1 MNLVRLPQELRD
13 YVILHELVHTK
24 HKNHSRRFWAEMDK
38 LVGDAKRLEKE
49 MKKYS
54 LGVV

>member
-38 LVGDAKRLEKE
+38 LVGDSKRLRKE
-49 MKKYS
+49 MRDDRM
-54 LGVV
+54 GVV

>member
-49 MKKYS
+49 MRKYR

>member
-24 HKNHSRRFWAEMDK
+24 HKNHSRRFWTEMDK

-49 MKKYS
+49 MRKYR